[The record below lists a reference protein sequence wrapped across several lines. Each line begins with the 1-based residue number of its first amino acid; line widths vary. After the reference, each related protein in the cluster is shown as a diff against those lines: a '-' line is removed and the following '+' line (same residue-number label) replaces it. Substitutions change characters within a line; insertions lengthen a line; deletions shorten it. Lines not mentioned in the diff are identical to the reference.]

1 MTMAEKMQII
11 CPNCRT
17 KLTFLRV
24 PNWQDKLVECP
35 HCHFKAKANVY
46 QSGKAAQGGQ
56 GADDAPTQMPGD
68 FRPAQNSE
76 IGVIKLKA
84 SGRCFQLKMGTNVLG
99 RVAQSGTADLKIS
112 TDPYMSRRHLQIDVL
127 QTAMGVEH
135 RLVEI
140 DSKNIIVLN
149 GRPIQRG
156 DIIKLNYGDQMTLGQ
171 TEVVFDRPQED
182 DAEATQLI

>member
-1 MTMAEKMQII
+1 MEEKMQII
-11 CPNCRT
+11 CPSCRA
-17 KLTFLRV
+17 KLSFLRI

-35 HCHFKAKANVY
+35 HCHFKEKANVY

-56 GADDAPTQMPGD
+56 GEDDAPTQVSNGL
-68 FRPAQNSE
+68 RPAQNTE
-76 IGVIKLKA
+76 TGVIKLKS
-84 SGRCFQLKMGTNVLG
+84 SGRCFQLKMGTNILG

-112 TDPYMSRRHLQIDVL
+112 TDPYMSRRHLQVDVI
-127 QTAMGVEH
+127 QTTLGLEH

-156 DIIKLNYGDQMTLGQ
+156 DIIKLKYGDQMILGQ
-171 TEVVFDRPQED
+171 TEVIFDRPKVDDSED
-182 DAEATQLI
+182 TQLI